1 MANSAA
7 RIAEIRAALSSTGK
21 SVSDYSARFAA
32 GQAPEQTLTEQQSVE
47 SAADTALREDE
58 VFSVLSE
65 LAKVSKVRRMFP
77 APCRAGARHAEAV
90 RLARWEGYLPQL

>member
-32 GQAPEQTLTEQQSVE
+32 GEVRT
-47 SAADTALREDE
+47 AAL
-58 VFSVLSE
+58 FG
-65 LAKVSKVRRMFP
+65 VRRWS
-77 APCRAGARHAEAV
+77 ASDS
-90 RLARWEGYLPQL
+90 W

>member
-32 GQAPEQTLTEQQSVE
+32 GEVRT
-47 SAADTALREDE
+47 AAL
-58 VFSVLSE
+58 FG
-65 LAKVSKVRRMFP
+65 VRRWSASDSWRLP
-77 APCRAGARHAEAV
+77 LRRRRRSKRWRRAR
-90 RLARWEGYLPQL
+90 RS